1 MRGERL
7 GVRNDPARVRAA
19 GDPTPGGGASTS
31 GLLDDR
37 TRKRHPLASSSP
49 PPVQCTIPNPLAFLL
64 VFFTGRKGEIFTGMR
79 IEYSKGERASKELIL
94 LNRQTS
100 FEASGR
106 KMKVLLIFPPD
117 WFPSE
122 PYLSLPSL
130 TAVLRKAGHTVVQKD
145 VNLEMWDWYFSE
157 DFLKKVLR
165 KVPQQLDRLRKLAN
179 KRDLTDWEMDVQLA
193 LCDVTRQRIDE
204 LIKKAEKA
212 KAIVRG
218 EVFYDIDQLE
228 WAIQVFR
235 EVTQTISLVY
245 APARIC
251 MPPMETDLSYKVYA
265 SNEVIEAVNDQ
276 QVNVYRDVFEQLVK
290 PVIEAEKPDV
300 VGISIVLQQQI
311 FSTMTFCALIKE
323 QFPHIHVTIG
333 GNTVTR
339 LRDVL
344 PQSPLFQFFDS
355 AVVYEGET
363 AFVQLVEAVG
373 AKRDLGSVPNT
384 IYKDDKGVH
393 ESALS
398 YAEHMAEL
406 PPPDFDG
413 LPLQKYFVPTNVLP
427 YLATRGCYWGR
438 CEFCDHGE
446 GYTAGYRSKKIQ
458 DVLAEI
464 RFLKDKYGVRHFH
477 FTDESYP
484 PALFRKLAR
493 GLVEEKMDI
502 FWTTH
507 MRFEKSL
514 LEDGVWEDAKQSGCR
529 YLHFGYESGV
539 ERVLKLMDKATTTE
553 IMTKHLKYTAEAG
566 IWNHCMGF
574 FGFPGETREEAWQ
587 SVEFLEQNKNYVHS
601 LGFGTFDLGRHN
613 PVAKHPERWG
623 VTAYKNPEWDLAL
636 DYYFTVKNGLSIE
649 EAERVFQEFERNH
662 YSGWD
667 LRLYIREYIFLY
679 ICKFG
684 LKKLPDLQYQA
695 AKIAGHTPTLAGK
708 M

>member
-1 MRGERL
+1 
-7 GVRNDPARVRAA
+7 
-19 GDPTPGGGASTS
+19 
-31 GLLDDR
+31 
-37 TRKRHPLASSSP
+37 
-49 PPVQCTIPNPLAFLL
+49 
-64 VFFTGRKGEIFTGMR
+64 MR
-79 IEYSKGERASKELIL
+79 IEYSKGDRASKELIQL
-94 LNRQTS
+94 HRKAS
-100 FEASGR
+100 FESAGR

-130 TAVLRKAGHTVVQKD
+130 TSVLRRAGHTVIQKD

-179 KRDLTDWEMDVQLA
+179 KRDLTDYEMDVQLA

-218 EVFYDIDQLE
+218 EVFYDIDKLE

-251 MPPMETDLSYKVYA
+251 MPPMETDLSYKVFA
-265 SNEVIEAVNDQ
+265 SNEVIEAVNDE
-276 QVNVYRDVFEQLVK
+276 QVNVYRDVFDQLVK
-290 PVIEAEKPDV
+290 PVLEAEKPDV

-311 FSTMTFCALIKE
+311 FSTMTFCALIK
-323 QFPHIHVTIG
+323 QHFPDIHVTIG

-344 PQSPLFQFFDS
+344 PHSPLFQFFDS

-363 AFVQLVEAVG
+363 AFLQLVEAVG

-384 IYKDDKGVH
+384 IYKDATGIH

-398 YAEHMAEL
+398 YAEDMAEL

-413 LPLQKYFVPTNVLP
+413 LPLEKYFVPTRILP

-458 DVLAEI
+458 DVLADI
-464 RFLKDKYGVRHFH
+464 KYLKDKYGCGHFH

-514 LEDGVWEDAKQSGCR
+514 IEDAVWEDAKQSGCR

-539 ERVLKLMDKATTTE
+539 ERVLQLMDKATTTD
-553 IMTKHLKYTAEAG
+553 IMTKHLKLTAEAG

-587 SVEFLEQNKNYVHS
+587 SVEFLEQNKDYVHS

-662 YSGWD
+662 NPGWD

-684 LKKLPDLQYQA
+684 LSKLPELQYQA

>member
-1 MRGERL
+1 MR
-7 GVRNDPARVRAA
+7 V
-19 GDPTPGGGASTS
+19 
-31 GLLDDR
+31 
-37 TRKRHPLASSSP
+37 
-49 PPVQCTIPNPLAFLL
+49 
-64 VFFTGRKGEIFTGMR
+64 
-79 IEYSKGERASKELIL
+79 EYTKGERASRELIML
-94 LNRQTS
+94 QRQS
-100 FEASGR
+100 SEAAAGR
-106 KMKVLLIFPPD
+106 KMKVMLIFPPD

-130 TAVLRKAGHTVVQKD
+130 TAVLRQAGHQVVQKD
-145 VNLEMWDWYFSE
+145 INLEMWDWYFSE

-165 KVPQQLDRLRKLAN
+165 KVPQQLDRLRKLAK
-179 KRDLTDWEMDVQLA
+179 KRDLEDWEQDVQLQ
-193 LCDVTRQRIDE
+193 LCDVSRQRIDE
-204 LIKKAEKA
+204 LIRKAEQA
-212 KAIVRG
+212 KAIIRG
-218 EVFYDIDQLE
+218 EIFYEIDQLE

-235 EVTQTISLVY
+235 EVTAVISLVY

-251 MPPMETDLSYKVYA
+251 MPPMETNLSYKVFV
-265 SNEVIEAVNDQ
+265 SSEVMEAVNDT

-290 PVIEAEKPDV
+290 PAIEAEQPDV
-300 VGISIVLQQQI
+300 IGISIVLQQQM
-311 FSTMTFCALIKE
+311 FSSMTFCALIK
-323 QFPHIHVTIG
+323 QYFPHIHVTIG

-344 PQSPLFQFFDS
+344 PQSPLFQYFDS

-363 AFVQLVEAVG
+363 AFVQLVSAVG
-373 AKRDLGSVPNT
+373 AKQSLAEVPNT
-384 IYKDDKGVH
+384 IFKDAAGVH
-393 ESALS
+393 VSTTS
-398 YAEHMAEL
+398 FAEDMHSL

-413 LPLQKYFVPTNVLP
+413 LPLDKYFVPTKILP

-464 RFLKDKYGVRHFH
+464 TYLRDKYGARHFH

-493 GLVEEKMDI
+493 GLIDSNMGIV
-502 FWTTH
+502 WTTH

-514 LEDGVWEDAKQSGCR
+514 LEDQVWQDAKDSGCK
-529 YLHFGYESGV
+529 YLHFGYESGN
-539 ERVLKLMDKATTTE
+539 ERVLRLMDKATTTE

-574 FGFPGETREEAWQ
+574 FGFPGETREEAWS
-587 SVEFLEQNKNYVHS
+587 SVQFLEQNKDYVHS

-613 PVAKHPERWG
+613 PVAKHPEKYG

-636 DYYFTVKNGLSIE
+636 DYYFTVKQGLSIE
-649 EAERVFQEFERNH
+649 EAERVFEEFERNH
-662 YSGWD
+662 NPGWD
-667 LRLYIREYIFLY
+667 LRLFIREYIFLY
-679 ICKFG
+679 IARFG
-684 LKKLPDLQYQA
+684 LQKLPDLQFRA
-695 AKIAGHTPTLAGK
+695 AKIAGASPTLAGK

>member
-1 MRGERL
+1 M
-7 GVRNDPARVRAA
+7 
-19 GDPTPGGGASTS
+19 
-31 GLLDDR
+31 
-37 TRKRHPLASSSP
+37 K
-49 PPVQCTIPNPLAFLL
+49 
-64 VFFTGRKGEIFTGMR
+64 
-79 IEYSKGERASKELIL
+79 IEYSKGDRASKELIQL
-94 LNRQTS
+94 HRKTS
-100 FEASGR
+100 LESSGR

-130 TAVLRKAGHTVVQKD
+130 TSVLRKAGHTVIQKD

-179 KRDLTDWEMDVQLA
+179 KRDLTDYEMDVQLA

-251 MPPMETDLSYKVYA
+251 MPPMETNLSYKVFA
-265 SNEVIEAVNDQ
+265 SNEVIEAVNDE
-276 QVNVYRDVFEQLVK
+276 QVNVYRDVFDHLVK
-290 PVIEAEKPDV
+290 PVLEAEKPDV
-300 VGISIVLQQQI
+300 VGISVVLQQQI
-311 FSTMTFCALIKE
+311 FSTMTFCALIK
-323 QFPHIHVTIG
+323 QHFPQIHVTIG

-363 AFVQLVEAVG
+363 AFLQLVEAVG
-373 AKRDLGSVPNT
+373 AKRDLSSVPNT
-384 IYKDDKGVH
+384 IYKDAQGVH

-398 YAEHMAEL
+398 YAEDMAEL

-413 LPLQKYFVPTNVLP
+413 LPLQKYFVPTRILP

-458 DVLAEI
+458 DVLADI
-464 RFLKDKYGVRHFH
+464 RYLKDKYGVQHFH

-493 GLVEEKMDI
+493 GLVDEKMDI

-514 LEDGVWEDAKQSGCR
+514 LEDAVWEDAKQSGCR

-539 ERVLKLMDKATTTE
+539 ERVLQLMDKATTTE

-587 SVEFLEQNKNYVHS
+587 SIQFLEQNKNYVHS

-662 YSGWD
+662 NPGWD

-684 LKKLPDLQYQA
+684 LAKLPDLQYRSM
-695 AKIAGHTPTLAGK
+695 KTAGVTPTLAGK

>member
-1 MRGERL
+1 MR
-7 GVRNDPARVRAA
+7 V
-19 GDPTPGGGASTS
+19 
-31 GLLDDR
+31 
-37 TRKRHPLASSSP
+37 
-49 PPVQCTIPNPLAFLL
+49 
-64 VFFTGRKGEIFTGMR
+64 
-79 IEYSKGERASKELIL
+79 EYSKGERASRELIL
-94 LNRQTS
+94 LHRQTS
-100 FEASGR
+100 EAAGGR
-106 KMKVLLIFPPD
+106 KMKVMLIFPPD

-130 TAVLRKAGHTVVQKD
+130 TAVLRQAGHTVIQKD

-165 KVPQQLDRLRKLAN
+165 RVPQQLDRLRKLSK
-179 KRDLTDWEMDVQLA
+179 KRELSPDETDLQMA

-204 LIKKAEKA
+204 LTKKAEKA
-212 KAIVRG
+212 KAIIRG
-218 EVFYDIDQLE
+218 ETFYDIDQLE

-235 EVTQTISLVY
+235 EVTAAISMVY
-245 APARIC
+245 YPARIC
-251 MPPMETDLSYKVYA
+251 MPPMETDLSYKIYVSSEIMDA
-265 SNEVIEAVNDQ
+265 IEDQ
-276 QVNVYRDVFEQLVK
+276 QVNIYRDVFDHLVK
-290 PVIEAEKPDV
+290 PVIESEKPDV
-300 VGISIVLQQQI
+300 VGISIVLQQQM
-311 FSTMTFCALIKE
+311 FSAMTFCALIKQ

-344 PQSPLFQFFDS
+344 PQSPLFQHFDS

-363 AFVQLVEAVG
+363 AFVQLVSAVG
-373 AKRDLGSVPNT
+373 AKRSLTDVPNT
-384 IYKDDKGVH
+384 IYKDETGVH
-393 ESALS
+393 TSATS
-398 YAEHMAEL
+398 FAEDMHSL

-413 LPLQKYFVPTNVLP
+413 LPLEKYFVPTKILP

-458 DVLAEI
+458 DILTEI
-464 RFLKDKYGVRHFH
+464 KHLRDKYGARHFH

-493 GLVEEKMDI
+493 GLVESRMDI

-514 LEDGVWEDAKQSGCR
+514 LEDAVWQDAKESGCR

-553 IMTKHLKYTAEAG
+553 VMTKHLKLTAEAG

-574 FGFPGETREEAWQ
+574 FGFPGETKEEAWQ
-587 SVEFLEQNKNYVHS
+587 SVQFLEQNKDYVHS

-613 PVAKHPERWG
+613 PVAKHPEKWG

-636 DYYFTVKNGLSIE
+636 DYYYTVKDGMSIE
-649 EAERVFQEFERNH
+649 EAERVFEQFERNH
-662 YSGWD
+662 FAGWD

-679 ICKFG
+679 ICRFG
-684 LKKLPDLQYQA
+684 LQKLPDLQYQA
-695 AKIAGHTPTLAGK
+695 MKTAGVVPTLAGK

>member
-1 MRGERL
+1 MK
-7 GVRNDPARVRAA
+7 V
-19 GDPTPGGGASTS
+19 
-31 GLLDDR
+31 
-37 TRKRHPLASSSP
+37 
-49 PPVQCTIPNPLAFLL
+49 
-64 VFFTGRKGEIFTGMR
+64 
-79 IEYSKGERASKELIL
+79 EYSKGNRASKELIL
-94 LNRQTS
+94 LHRQQCEDS
-100 FEASGR
+100 SGR
-106 KMKVLLIFPPD
+106 KMKVMLIFPPD

-130 TAVLRKAGHTVVQKD
+130 TAVLRQAGHTVVQKD

-157 DFLKKVLR
+157 DFLKRVLR
-165 KVPQQLDRLRKLAN
+165 RVPQQLDRLRKAAK
-179 KRDLTDWEMDVQLA
+179 KRDLSDAEMDLQMA
-193 LCDVTRQRIDE
+193 LCDVTRQKIDE

-218 EVFYDIDQLE
+218 EIFYDIDQLE

-235 EVTQTISLVY
+235 EVTSVISMVY

-251 MPPMETDLSYKVYA
+251 MPPMETDLSYKVYV
-265 SNEVIEAVNDQ
+265 SSEIIEAVNDE
-276 QVNVYRDVFEQLVK
+276 QVNIYRDVFDHLVK
-290 PVIEAEKPDV
+290 PAIEAEQPDV
-300 VGISIVLQQQI
+300 IGISIVLQQQM
-311 FSTMTFCALIKE
+311 FSSMTFCALIK
-323 QFPHIHVTIG
+323 QHFPHIHVTIG

-344 PQSPLFQFFDS
+344 PQSPLFQYFDS

-363 AFVQLVEAVG
+363 AFVQLVSAVG
-373 AKRDLGSVPNT
+373 AKKSLGEVPNT
-384 IYKDDKGVH
+384 MYKDATGVQT
-393 ESALS
+393 STTS
-398 YAEHMAEL
+398 YAEDMHAL

-413 LPLQKYFVPTNVLP
+413 LPLEKYFVPTKVLP

-464 RFLKDKYGVRHFH
+464 THLRDKYGARHFH

-484 PALFRKLAR
+484 PALFRKLTR
-493 GLVEEKMDI
+493 GLVDTNMGI
-502 FWTTH
+502 YWTTH

-514 LEDGVWEDAKQSGCR
+514 LEDQVWQDAKASGCR

-539 ERVLKLMDKATTTE
+539 ERVLQLMDKATTTE
-553 IMTKHLKYTAEAG
+553 IMTEHLKRTAEAG

-574 FGFPGETREEAWQ
+574 FGFPGETKEEAWQ
-587 SVEFLEQNKNYVHS
+587 SVQFLEQNKQHVHS

-613 PVAKHPERWG
+613 PVAKHPEKWG

-636 DYYFTVKNGLSIE
+636 DYYFTVKTGMSIE
-649 EAERVFQEFERNH
+649 EAERVFEQFERNH
-662 YSGWD
+662 NPGWD

-684 LKKLPDLQYQA
+684 LEKLPDLQYQSM
-695 AKIAGHTPTLAGK
+695 KTAGVIHTLAGK

>member
-1 MRGERL
+1 M
-7 GVRNDPARVRAA
+7 
-19 GDPTPGGGASTS
+19 
-31 GLLDDR
+31 
-37 TRKRHPLASSSP
+37 K
-49 PPVQCTIPNPLAFLL
+49 
-64 VFFTGRKGEIFTGMR
+64 

-94 LNRQTS
+94 LNRQR
-100 FEASGR
+100 FENSAGR

-130 TAVLRKAGHTVVQKD
+130 TSVLRKAGHTVIQKD

-179 KRDLTDWEMDVQLA
+179 KRDLTDYEMDVQLA

-251 MPPMETDLSYKVYA
+251 MPPMETNLSYKVFA

-276 QVNVYRDVFEQLVK
+276 QVNVYRDVFDHIVK
-290 PVIEAEKPDV
+290 PVLEAEKPDV

-311 FSTMTFCALIKE
+311 FSTMTFCALIK
-323 QFPHIHVTIG
+323 QHFPHIHVTIG

-363 AFVQLVEAVG
+363 AFLQLVEAVG
-373 AKRDLGSVPNT
+373 AKRELSSVPNT

-398 YAEHMAEL
+398 YAEDMAEL

-413 LPLQKYFVPTNVLP
+413 LPLREVFRPDERSCRIWRRAAATGAAASSAITARAIPPATGRRRSRTCWPTSDISKISTASGIFTSPTNPIRRP
-427 YLATRGCYWGR
+427 YLENSRAAWSKRRWTSSGRPTCGSRRASWKMPSGKMPRTPAAAISTSATSR
-438 CEFCDHGE
+438 
-446 GYTAGYRSKKIQ
+446 AS
-458 DVLAEI
+458 
-464 RFLKDKYGVRHFH
+464 
-477 FTDESYP
+477 
-484 PALFRKLAR
+484 
-493 GLVEEKMDI
+493 
-502 FWTTH
+502 
-507 MRFEKSL
+507 
-514 LEDGVWEDAKQSGCR
+514 SGCC
-529 YLHFGYESGV
+529 SS
-539 ERVLKLMDKATTTE
+539 
-553 IMTKHLKYTAEAG
+553 
-566 IWNHCMGF
+566 W
-574 FGFPGETREEAWQ
+574 TRRRRPR
-587 SVEFLEQNKNYVHS
+587 S
-601 LGFGTFDLGRHN
+601 
-613 PVAKHPERWG
+613 
-623 VTAYKNPEWDLAL
+623 
-636 DYYFTVKNGLSIE
+636 
-649 EAERVFQEFERNH
+649 
-662 YSGWD
+662 
-667 LRLYIREYIFLY
+667 
-679 ICKFG
+679 
-684 LKKLPDLQYQA
+684 
-695 AKIAGHTPTLAGK
+695 
-708 M
+708 

>member
-1 MRGERL
+1 MR
-7 GVRNDPARVRAA
+7 V
-19 GDPTPGGGASTS
+19 
-31 GLLDDR
+31 
-37 TRKRHPLASSSP
+37 
-49 PPVQCTIPNPLAFLL
+49 
-64 VFFTGRKGEIFTGMR
+64 
-79 IEYSKGERASKELIL
+79 EYSKGERASRELIL
-94 LNRQTS
+94 LHRQTS
-100 FEASGR
+100 EAAAGR
-106 KMKVLLIFPPD
+106 KMKVMLIFPPD

-130 TAVLRKAGHTVVQKD
+130 TAVLRQAGHTVIQKD

-165 KVPQQLDRLRKLAN
+165 RVPQQLDRLRKLSK
-179 KRDLTDWEMDVQLA
+179 KRELTADEMDLQMA

-204 LIKKAEKA
+204 LTKKAEKA
-212 KAIVRG
+212 KAIIRG
-218 EVFYDIDQLE
+218 ETFYDIDQLE
-228 WAIQVFR
+228 WAVQVFR
-235 EVTQTISLVY
+235 EVTATISMVY
-245 APARIC
+245 YPARIC
-251 MPPMETDLSYKVYA
+251 MPPMETDLSYKVYVSSEIMDA
-265 SNEVIEAVNDQ
+265 IEDQ
-276 QVNVYRDVFEQLVK
+276 QVNIYRDVFDHLVK
-290 PVIEAEKPDV
+290 PVIDSEKPDV
-300 VGISIVLQQQI
+300 VGISIVLQQQM
-311 FSTMTFCALIKE
+311 FSAMTFCALIK
-323 QFPHIHVTIG
+323 QHFPHIHVTIG

-344 PQSPLFQFFDS
+344 PQSPLFQYFDS

-363 AFVQLVEAVG
+363 AFVQLVSAVG
-373 AKRDLGSVPNT
+373 AKRSLTDVPNT
-384 IYKDDKGVH
+384 IYKDETGVH
-393 ESALS
+393 TSATS
-398 YAEHMAEL
+398 FAEDMHSL

-413 LPLQKYFVPTNVLP
+413 LPLEKYFVPAKILP

-458 DVLAEI
+458 DILDEI
-464 RFLKDKYGVRHFH
+464 KHLRDKYGARHFH

-493 GLVEEKMDI
+493 GLVESRMDI

-514 LEDGVWEDAKQSGCR
+514 LEDAVWQDAKESGCR

-553 IMTKHLKYTAEAG
+553 VMTKHLKLTAEAG

-574 FGFPGETREEAWQ
+574 FGFPGETKEEAWQ
-587 SVEFLEQNKNYVHS
+587 SVQFLEQNKDYVHS

-613 PVAKHPERWG
+613 PVAKHPEKWG

-636 DYYFTVKNGLSIE
+636 DYYYTVKDGMSIE
-649 EAERVFQEFERNH
+649 EAERVFEQFERNH
-662 YSGWD
+662 YAGWD

-679 ICKFG
+679 ICRFG
-684 LKKLPDLQYQA
+684 LQKLPDLQYQA
-695 AKIAGHTPTLAGK
+695 MKTAGVVPTLAGK

>member
-1 MRGERL
+1 
-7 GVRNDPARVRAA
+7 
-19 GDPTPGGGASTS
+19 
-31 GLLDDR
+31 
-37 TRKRHPLASSSP
+37 
-49 PPVQCTIPNPLAFLL
+49 
-64 VFFTGRKGEIFTGMR
+64 MR

-94 LNRQTS
+94 LHRQS
-100 FEASGR
+100 SEATSGR
-106 KMKVLLIFPPD
+106 KMKVMLIFPPD

-130 TAVLRKAGHTVVQKD
+130 TAVLRQAGHTVTQKD
-145 VNLEMWDWYFSE
+145 INLEMWDWYFSE

-165 KVPQQLDRLRKLAN
+165 RVPQQLDRLRKLSK
-179 KRDLTDWEMDVQLA
+179 KRELSESEMDLQMA
-193 LCDVTRQRIDE
+193 LCDVTRQKIDE
-204 LIKKAEKA
+204 LVKKAEKA

-218 EVFYDIDQLE
+218 ETFYDIDQLE

-235 EVTQTISLVY
+235 EVTSVISMVY
-245 APARIC
+245 FPARIC

-265 SNEVIEAVNDQ
+265 SSEVMDAVNDEQ
-276 QVNVYRDVFEQLVK
+276 ANIYRDVFDQLVK
-290 PVIEAEKPDV
+290 PAIEQTQPDV
-300 VGISIVLQQQI
+300 IGISIVLQQQI
-311 FSTMTFCALIKE
+311 FSTMTFCALIK
-323 QFPHIHVTIG
+323 QHFPHIHVTIG

-344 PQSPLFQFFDS
+344 PRSPLFQYFDS

-363 AFVQLVEAVG
+363 AFLQLVEAVG
-373 AKRDLGSVPNT
+373 AKRDLSQIPNT
-384 IYKDDKGVH
+384 IYKDATGVH
-393 ESALS
+393 VSQVS
-398 YAEHMAEL
+398 YAEDMAAL

-413 LPLQKYFVPTNVLP
+413 LPLSKYFVPTKILP

-458 DVLAEI
+458 DILGEI
-464 RFLKDKYGVRHFH
+464 KYLRDKYGARHFH

-493 GLVEEKMDI
+493 GLVESQMDI
-502 FWTTH
+502 VWTTH

-514 LEDGVWEDAKQSGCR
+514 LDSQVWRDARDSGCR

-539 ERVLKLMDKATTTE
+539 ERVLQLMDKATTTE
-553 IMTKHLKYTAEAG
+553 VMTKHLKFTADAG

-574 FGFPGETREEAWQ
+574 FGFPGETKEEAWQ
-587 SVEFLEQNKNYVHS
+587 SVQFLEQNKDHVHS

-613 PVAKHPERWG
+613 PVAKHPEKWG
-623 VTAYKNPEWDLAL
+623 VTAYKNPDWDLAL
-636 DYYFTVKNGLSIE
+636 DYYYTVKNGMSIE

-662 YSGWD
+662 YAGWD

-679 ICKFG
+679 IARFG
-684 LKKLPDLQYQA
+684 LGKLPELQYQA
-695 AKIAGHTPTLAGK
+695 MKTAGVTPTLAGK